1 MRKMIARIG
10 AIVYIAAIV
19 VITVLFTIR
28 DANDI
33 LVREV
38 VIEAGS
44 DVRKMPDSLRIYQ
57 ESTQKF
63 LPCTSLRFFTAKLL
77 RRMLY

>member
-1 MRKMIARIG
+1 MIARIG

-19 VITVLFTIR
+19 VITVIFTIR

-38 VIEAGS
+38 VIEAGTEIKIE
-44 DVRKMPDSLRIYQ
+44 D
-57 ESTQKF
+57 
-63 LPCTSLRFFTAKLL
+63 FFEKCPEE
-77 RRMLY
+77 RDYFFR